1 MDFSNT
7 ATRFDRYI
15 ALTASS
21 LKDIARLKAA
31 KMEKY
36 GLSVVHTDCLWHLYN
51 AGDTGLTQRALTE
64 LEQVDRA
71 QISRVLRELLQEGYV
86 TQKEGGGTYKRSY
99 VLTDTGRTIAAE
111 MNDIILEIN
120 RYVSGEI
127 PRDELMIFYR
137 TLQTI
142 ARNLSRAVEHYT

>member
-1 MDFSNT
+1 MDFSST

-15 ALTASS
+15 ALTSSS

-51 AGDTGLTQRALTE
+51 AGPAGLTQRALTD
-64 LEQVDRA
+64 LEHVDRA

-86 TQKEGGGTYKRSY
+86 THKEGDGTYKRPY
-99 VLTDTGRTIAAE
+99 VLTGSGYTVAAE

-120 RYVSGEI
+120 RYVSGDI
-127 PRDELMIFYR
+127 PRDELIIFYR

>member
-1 MDFSNT
+1 MDFSDT

-15 ALTASS
+15 ALTSSS

-51 AGDTGLTQRALTE
+51 AGTAGLTQRALTD
-64 LEQVDRA
+64 LEHVDRA

-86 TQKEGGGTYKRSY
+86 THKEGTGTYKRPY
-99 VLTDTGRTIAAE
+99 VLTGSGHAVAE
-111 MNDIILEIN
+111 EINGIVLEIN
-120 RYVSGEI
+120 HYVSGEI
-127 PRDELMIFYR
+127 PRDELIIFYR